1 MLKIV
6 SSNEVDGGWGDV
18 LGDVAEGGDEVI
30 VERDGRPTAVVI
42 PFAAYEE
49 LRALRE
55 GRRRADAL
63 ERLRSLRDAV
73 RARNQD
79 LSEEQAEAI
88 ADRFAHELIDDL
100 ASKGVVRFARDRHP
114 S

>member
-1 MLKIV
+1 MLKVV
-6 SSNEVDGGWGDV
+6 SANGVDGAWSDL
-18 LGDVAEGGDEVI
+18 LGNVAKDGAEVI

-55 GRRRADAL
+55 ERRRTDAL
-63 ERLRSLRDAV
+63 DRLRALRAGV
-73 RARNQD
+73 RARNDD
-79 LSEEQAEAI
+79 LSEEEAEAI
-88 ADRFAHELIDDL
+88 ADRFAHDLIDDL
-100 ASKGVVRFARDRHP
+100 ATEGVVRFARDRRP

>member
-1 MLKIV
+1 MLKVV
-6 SSNEVDGGWGDV
+6 SSNEVDGTLGDV
-18 LGDVAEGGDEVI
+18 LGDVAEDGNEVI
-30 VERDGRPTAVVI
+30 VERDGTPTAIVI

-55 GRRRADAL
+55 ARRRADAL
-63 ERLRSLRDAV
+63 DRLRSLRDAV
-73 RARNQD
+73 RARNLD

-88 ADRFAHELIDDL
+88 TDRFAHDLIDDL
-100 ASKGVVRFARDRHP
+100 ATEGVVRFARDRHP